1 MTVDQDDMDF
11 MQSMEQMFG
20 MDKDAVEHLLD
31 KLDADAL
38 TALSDAVAK
47 QDKPAAQEVI
57 QSFEDDEQ
65 LNSLVRGKD
74 IAAKQDKKKKH
85 PVRPPKDHQYAIG
98 DDVALKMPDDDG
110 KRKFVSATV
119 YKPKAPGNTV
129 GVKIEGKPKMV
140 DRNQIYILKE
150 TIMGMINVPELQ
162 RMQQLAGIPPAES
175 YSMQQSP
182 PVVQQAVDD
191 DAAQR
196 AMAALDMLE
205 EVLPEVRLVDL
216 KTIRQRLIALQANIN
231 ESVAASGRQ
240 RKDQL

>member
-38 TALSDAVAK
+38 TALTDAVAK
-47 QDKPAAQEVI
+47 QDKPAAHEVI

-65 LNSLVRGKD
+65 LNSLIRGKD
-74 IAAKQDKKKKH
+74 IAAQKDKKTKR

-98 DDVALKMPDDDG
+98 DDVALKMPNDDG
-110 KRKFVSATV
+110 KTKFVSATV

-162 RMQQLAGIPPAES
+162 RMQQLAGIPAES
-175 YSMQQSP
+175 SSMQQAP
-182 PVVQQAVDD
+182 PVVQHTVDD
-191 DAAQR
+191 EAAQR

-205 EVLPEVRLVDL
+205 EVLPEVRLADL

-231 ESVAASGRQ
+231 ESVTASGRQ